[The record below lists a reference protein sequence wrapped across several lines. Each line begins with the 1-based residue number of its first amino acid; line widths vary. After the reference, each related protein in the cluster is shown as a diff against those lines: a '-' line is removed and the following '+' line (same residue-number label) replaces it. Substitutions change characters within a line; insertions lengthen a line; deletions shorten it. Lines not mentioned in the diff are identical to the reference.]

1 MRERVSEEFEERKGC
16 MGIEAQRYRCE
27 CVRER
32 ERERAERAERAE
44 KGNDIVMN
52 SILNSILCVVNY
64 QAMQQLLG

>member
-32 ERERAERAERAE
+32 EREERAE
-44 KGNDIVMN
+44 KGNDIVMCD
-52 SILNSILCVVNY
+52 I
-64 QAMQQLLG
+64 